1 MNHTNSKLNQ
11 SQPPQIAKNKKHNT
25 SMMNKD
31 MSLNSILD
39 SDENGQQDEGNSRNL
54 NQIGGDN

>member
-1 MNHTNSKLNQ
+1 
-11 SQPPQIAKNKKHNT
+11 
-25 SMMNKD
+25 MNKD